1 SLFDILRGIGGGP
14 GSVWFSSADTYR
26 ELENEYRKVA
36 EAAARAG
43 DYRRAAFIY
52 GKLLGD
58 YRQAAAVLARGGL
71 HRDAALLYQHK
82 LHDYPAAAREY
93 EAAGDVDRALALYRK
108 CGEHALAGD
117 LLRRAGEE

>member
-1 SLFDILRGIGGGP
+1 
-14 GSVWFSSADTYR
+14 
-26 ELENEYRKVA
+26 A

-52 GKLLGD
+52 GRLLSD
-58 YRQAAAVLARGGL
+58 YPRAAAVLAQGGL
-71 HRDAALLYQHK
+71 HRDAALIYLHK
-82 LHDYPAAAREY
+82 LHDYLAAARAY

-117 LLRRAGEE
+117 LLRGAGEEDTARAGCQVR